1 MRRWK
6 RFLLPAI
13 LALMLGAC
21 IVGSYL
27 FRGADS
33 PAPRA
38 KQSNP
43 AQPSPIDESLLQTA
57 RRLAAVADTVDEQ
70 ALAHEAQRLADH
82 ELDQAF
88 ASELRQASAPAPATK
103 GPLKQIQDR
112 IAKGK
117 AQIAGDQALVE
128 KLTKNAAESDE
139 LELAK
144 PRLALDQDDLF
155 HAPTTL
161 SMLWRHH
168 HSK

>member
-1 MRRWK
+1 MRHWK
-6 RFLLPAI
+6 RLLLPAI

-33 PAPRA
+33 PAKKSDSA
-38 KQSNP
+38 VQV
-43 AQPSPIDESLLQTA
+43 SPIDEKPLQTA
-57 RRLAAVADTVDEQ
+57 RQLAAIAETAEEQ

-88 ASELRQASAPAPATK
+88 ASALRQASTAVPPAK
-103 GPLKQIQDR
+103 GPLRQLADR

-117 AQIAGDQALVE
+117 ARIAADQALIE
-128 KLTKNAAESDE
+128 KLNKNVADGDE

-144 PRLALDQDDLF
+144 ARLALDQDELSDAQEDLAKLGGDQ
-155 HAPTTL
+155 H
-161 SMLWRHH
+161 
-168 HSK
+168 